1 MEGTTEQQRRCCA
14 RQVCFVAIRAFPPAQ
29 CLIKPEPQVTAF
41 IPPPTIQ
48 VPFGYGNPTCARW
61 LATQGPSGQ
70 LYPPEDIEMFTRK
83 SLLSS
88 FGRTAALAT
97 VAALALTA
105 LEPSTAQAR
114 YYRGGGG
121 AAAAAAFAGIV
132 GTGLAIAASQDRGY
146 YGGPAYYG
154 GGPAYGSPYDSY
166 GYYGGPPAYY
176 GGGPAYY
183 GGGGYGYG
191 GSSKSYF
198 HGHRIPDG
206 G

>member
-1 MEGTTEQQRRCCA
+1 
-14 RQVCFVAIRAFPPAQ
+14 
-29 CLIKPEPQVTAF
+29 
-41 IPPPTIQ
+41 
-48 VPFGYGNPTCARW
+48 
-61 LATQGPSGQ
+61 
-70 LYPPEDIEMFTRK
+70 MFTRK
-83 SLLSS
+83 TLLSS
-88 FGRTAALAT
+88 FGRTAALVT

-132 GTGLAIAASQDRGY
+132 GTGLAIAATQDRGY
-146 YGGPAYYG
+146 Y

-166 GYYGGPPAYY
+166 GYYGGSPAYGGGGPAYY
-176 GGGPAYY
+176 GGGPAYD
-183 GGGGYGYG
+183 GGGYGYG
-191 GSSKSYF
+191 GSSRSYF